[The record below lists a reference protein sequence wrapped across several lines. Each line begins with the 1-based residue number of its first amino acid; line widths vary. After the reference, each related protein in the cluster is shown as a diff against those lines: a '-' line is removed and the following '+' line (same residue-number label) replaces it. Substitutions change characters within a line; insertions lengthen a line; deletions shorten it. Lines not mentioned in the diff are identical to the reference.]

1 MVRLSVR
8 ACIQVEGRTGVV
20 VTEVHK
26 RGPFSRDKEDLY
38 KHQRRRERREELHS
52 QLQPYKEDTRI
63 KGKEELSSRRKSRG
77 NPPVAVGPTKKREK
91 KASCQSSTPFGLPKI
106 GLDVSARALM
116 LPSMIF
122 WLIAP

>member
-77 NPPVAVGPTKKREK
+77 NPSVAVGPTKKKRKESELSK
-91 KASCQSSTPFGLPKI
+91 FHT
-106 GLDVSARALM
+106 
-116 LPSMIF
+116 F
-122 WLIAP
+122 WLAENRPGCIC